1 MTKEKLERFGKLRFA
16 AVNMGQIS
24 GKTFT
29 EVFEKNKEFVEF
41 TRNNMSEG
49 TGIFKF
55 WIEYIKLKKS
65 EHA

>member
-16 AVNMGQIS
+16 TVDMGHIS
-24 GKTFT
+24 GKTFS
-29 EVFEKNKEFVEF
+29 EVFETNKEFVEF

-55 WIEYIKLKKS
+55 LIEYIKLKKS